1 MEKTEGMIS
10 EKDFFKKVNDY
21 RTSQGQKTLTWSQ
34 YQRTLTMMAENSE
47 IIRMIMEVKEEK
59 DETTNRSTG

>member
-1 MEKTEGMIS
+1 MKKTEGMIS

-34 YQRTLTMMAENSE
+34 YQRTLTMMAKDSQ
-47 IIRMIMEVKEEK
+47 IIRMIVAEGKMIMEIEEI
-59 DETTNRSTG
+59 